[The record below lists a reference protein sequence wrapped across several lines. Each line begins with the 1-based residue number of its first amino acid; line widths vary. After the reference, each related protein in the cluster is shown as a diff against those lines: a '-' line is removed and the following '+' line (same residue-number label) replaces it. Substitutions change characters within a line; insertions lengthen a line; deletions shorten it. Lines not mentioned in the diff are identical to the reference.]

1 MEIYAM
7 SILSCCGKKAKACMK
22 NEIIGIVA
30 LLCLLLM
37 PNCTIAQS
45 RIVPEIGYQW
55 PEIKRNYWPTDGWLS
70 DSLEYH
76 DISIEK
82 MNYADSLAESDSSL
96 RSLLIVKDGYI
107 VFEKYYNSGGSNK
120 STEVWSVT
128 KSFTSALVG
137 IAIDQ
142 GYIDSHEEL
151 MIEYMPEYPAFNNI
165 SISHVLT
172 HTTGLNWDESNQQSW
187 ILSEDWTE
195 EALNRGFFTTPGKT
209 LLYSSAN
216 SHFLSKLIK
225 NATARSPGEFAY
237 KNLFIPLGIKYSP
250 SIRYKRYSDWQE
262 LHSPLPHSW
271 RQDNNGLEIGAFGLH
286 LTAREM
292 AKFGFLYLNKGI
304 WQGKNIISE
313 DWVEKSTRDYA
324 HRSDNFGFGFHW
336 VITKRDNQAC
346 FEADGWGGQ
355 MISIIPALDMI
366 VVIKCDEI
374 NPQNNESY
382 NILNSVIKAAL
393 KENDL

>member
-1 MEIYAM
+1 
-7 SILSCCGKKAKACMK
+7 
-22 NEIIGIVA
+22 
-30 LLCLLLM
+30 M
-37 PNCTIAQS
+37 PNFTIAQS
-45 RIVPEIGYQW
+45 RIVPEQGYQW

-70 DSLEYH
+70 DPIKNH
-76 DISIEK
+76 DITIEK
-82 MNYADSLAESDSSL
+82 VNYADSIAESDNAL

-107 VFEKYYNSGGSNK
+107 VFEKYYNSGGINK
-120 STEVWSVT
+120 NTEVWSVT
-128 KSFTSALVG
+128 KSFTSALIG

-142 GYIDSHEEL
+142 GYIDSHKEL
-151 MIEYMPEYPAFNNI
+151 MIEYMSEYPAFNDI

-187 ILSEDWTE
+187 IQSEDWIE
-195 EALNRGFFTTPGKT
+195 EALNRGFFTIPGKT

-216 SHFLSKLIK
+216 SHFLSKLIRNTTGK
-225 NATARSPGEFAY
+225 SPGEFANE
-237 KNLFIPLGIKYSP
+237 NLFIPLGIEFTP
-250 SIRYKRYSDWQE
+250 SNRQERYADWQE
-262 LHSPLPHSW
+262 LHSPIPHSW

-304 WQGKNIISE
+304 WQGKKIISE
-313 DWVEKSTRDYA
+313 NWVEKSTRDYV

-336 VITKRDNQAC
+336 VITKRHNQPC

-355 MISIIPALDMI
+355 MISVIPALDMI

-374 NPQNNESY
+374 NPRNNESY
-382 NILNSVIKAAL
+382 NILNAVIKAAL
-393 KENDL
+393 QGNDL